1 MKKLLPILLLLGS
14 SSVVYA
20 GGMTTRHQS
29 SLQQIQ
35 TPTITTT
42 ERVGNTYSISG
53 TNVSTSYTYCSANC
67 GGGENE
73 TPTNSTV
80 SGGIGRISYNADGT
94 STLNNVAASQ
104 GVVCTSGC
112 DGNSPTYSST
122 GNFSFATSYTQA
134 DANTSDGTNK
144 TVTAA
149 ATGATGASVTPGTI
163 KNGHEIT
170 LGTGF
175 TGGTTVTGQFISEIT
190 VFN

>member
-14 SSVVYA
+14 SSVAYA

-67 GGGENE
+67 GENE
-73 TPTNSTV
+73 TPTNTTV
-80 SGGIGRISYNADGT
+80 TGGIGRVSYNADGT

-104 GVVCTSGC
+104 GVVCTDAC
-112 DGNSPTYSST
+112 NGNSPTYSST
-122 GNFSFATSYTQA
+122 GTFSFATSYTQA
-134 DANTSDGTNK
+134 DKNTSDGTNK
-144 TVTAA
+144 TVHTGN
-149 ATGATGASVTPGTI
+149 TGATGTATPGTI
-163 KNGHEIT
+163 TSAHAIT
-170 LGTGF
+170 LGNGQTA
-175 TGGTTVTGQFISEIT
+175 GTTLTGQFISEIS

>member
-35 TPTITTT
+35 TPTITKT

-67 GGGENE
+67 GAEQ

-80 SGGIGRISYNADGT
+80 TGGIGRISYNADGT
-94 STLNNVAASQ
+94 STLVDVAASQ
-104 GVVCTSGC
+104 GVVCTDAC
-112 DGNSPTYSST
+112 NGNSPTYSST
-122 GNFSFATSYTQA
+122 GTFSFATSYTQA
-134 DANTSDGTNK
+134 DKNTSDGTNK
-144 TVTAA
+144 TVHTGN
-149 ATGATGASVTPGTI
+149 TGATGTATPGTI
-163 KNGHEIT
+163 TSAHAIT
-170 LGTGF
+170 LGNGQTA
-175 TGGTTVTGQFISEIT
+175 GTTLTGQFISEIS

>member
-67 GGGENE
+67 GADE

-94 STLNNVAASQ
+94 STLVDVAASQ
-104 GVVCTSGC
+104 GVVCTDAC
-112 DGNSPTYSST
+112 NGNSPTYSST
-122 GNFSFATSYTQA
+122 GTFSFATSYTQA
-134 DANTSDGTNK
+134 DKNTSDGTNK
-144 TVTAA
+144 TVH
-149 ATGATGASVTPGTI
+149 TGNTCLLYTSP
-163 KNGHEIT
+163 
-170 LGTGF
+170 
-175 TGGTTVTGQFISEIT
+175 SPRD
-190 VFN
+190 

>member
-14 SSVVYA
+14 SSVYA

-29 SLQQIQ
+29 SLQSVQ
-35 TPTITTT
+35 TPTITIT
-42 ERVGNTYSISG
+42 ERVGNSYSISG
-53 TNVSTSYTYCSANC
+53 NNVSTSYTYCSANC
-67 GGGENE
+67 GAEQ

-80 SGGIGRISYNADGT
+80 TGGIGRISYNADGT
-94 STLNNVAASQ
+94 STLVDVAASQ
-104 GVVCTSGC
+104 GVVCTDAC
-112 DGNSPTYSST
+112 NGNSPTYSST

-134 DANTSDGTNK
+134 DKNTSDGTNK
-144 TVTAA
+144 TVTAG

-175 TGGTTVTGQFISEIT
+175 TSGTTVTGQFISEIT

>member
-67 GGGENE
+67 GAEQ

-80 SGGIGRISYNADGT
+80 TGGIGRISYNADGT
-94 STLNNVAASQ
+94 STLVDVAASQ
-104 GVVCTSGC
+104 GVVCTDAC
-112 DGNSPTYSST
+112 NGNSPTYSST

-134 DANTSDGTNK
+134 DKNTSDGTNK
-144 TVTAA
+144 TVHTGN
-149 ATGATGASVTPGTI
+149 TGATGTATPGTI
-163 KNGHEIT
+163 TSAHAIT
-170 LGTGF
+170 LGNGQTA
-175 TGGTTVTGQFISEIT
+175 GTTLTGQFISEIS